1 MKWSKPKCAAYKIS
15 IAKKSDRGSRK
26 MFEADHENGQ
36 LSRYMDRI
44 WNDHLLS
51 SRHRLQRDGRHQTC
65 IDMEDS
71 V

>member
-1 MKWSKPKCAAYKIS
+1 
-15 IAKKSDRGSRK
+15 